1 MYQLYAVFYFI
12 NCHRIG
18 IHPFETKSWDESQM
32 EELENILKEPEC
44 VAVGECGLDYTKD
57 FSPRDVQRMVFER
70 QVSIDYLF

>member
-1 MYQLYAVFYFI
+1 
-12 NCHRIG
+12 
-18 IHPFETKSWDESQM
+18 M

-70 QVSIDYLF
+70 QVSIDYSLLFFETSNGIFNDLN